1 MIFSPH
7 LPIVQY
13 QHEQVH
19 TLRAVDP
26 TRTPLSPPV
35 PTEPLLTTLL
45 LHSVLVRRP
54 FSYKIRRELR
64 NRRPWLMSVCRHA
77 VGAGFASMDPLTAQ
91 TTLRTIISLRLGPA
105 TGENREPRRAGHA
118 SSGIQIQSQK

>member
-45 LHSVLVRRP
+45 LDRKSVV
-54 FSYKIRRELR
+54 
-64 NRRPWLMSVCRHA
+64 
-77 VGAGFASMDPLTAQ
+77 
-91 TTLRTIISLRLGPA
+91 
-105 TGENREPRRAGHA
+105 
-118 SSGIQIQSQK
+118 